1 MAIKIYLKEFELN
14 NSEIKKLTAYIS
26 LNIFNKLDI
35 IKFKINK
42 SRLNKL
48 INKNSKNF
56 KLNKLATESIKD
68 MLLSMKFENVKI
80 KAKIGVKNNI
90 VTSFAIVVVSTI
102 LAMFLATKTVN
113 PQYEVLPDYNDKI
126 CLYLFINCIF
136 KIKLVHIINIIKSL
150 K

>member
-48 INKNSKNF
+48 IRTLKILNSINLQQKV
-56 KLNKLATESIKD
+56 L
-68 MLLSMKFENVKI
+68 
-80 KAKIGVKNNI
+80 
-90 VTSFAIVVVSTI
+90 
-102 LAMFLATKTVN
+102 KT
-113 PQYEVLPDYNDKI
+113 
-126 CLYLFINCIF
+126 CF
-136 KIKLVHIINIIKSL
+136 
-150 K
+150 

>member
-1 MAIKIYLKEFELN
+1 
-14 NSEIKKLTAYIS
+14 
-26 LNIFNKLDI
+26 
-35 IKFKINK
+35 
-42 SRLNKL
+42 
-48 INKNSKNF
+48 
-56 KLNKLATESIKD
+56 

-113 PQYEVLPDYNDKI
+113 PKYEVLPDYNDKI
-126 CLYLFINCIF
+126 CLYLSINCIF